1 MVSKEDIQKEHI
13 YLKETIRFHNNKYHS
28 EDNPEISD
36 QEFDQLFKQLK
47 ELEKKYNFLDISD
60 SPSNLVGAIKLSEL
74 SSFEHLI
81 PMLSLDN
88 AFSEEDL
95 SDFEKRNQ
103 NKIKEKVNFSYL
115 VEPKIDGVAIS
126 LFYKKG
132 ILTKAGTRGDGVVG
146 EEVTHNIKTIS
157 EIPKSLKNNFPDEI
171 EIRGE
176 IFVELNDFK
185 KINQN
190 FEKRGQK
197 VFANPRNF
205 VAGSIRQLDS
215 KIALERP
222 LKVFCHS
229 VGFIS
234 KGNFFNTQKEM
245 ISKFKDWGL
254 PVSDEIYFCE
264 NLDKVN
270 RQILKMTAK
279 REKLNYEIDG
289 IVVKINDKSLQER
302 LGNSS
307 RSPRWAIAKKF
318 LAEQGETEILSISFQ
333 MGRTG
338 VLTPV
343 ANLKPVK
350 LGGVTISNA
359 TLHNMD
365 EVKRLDVRVGDYVK
379 IIRAG
384 DVIPKVTEVILKKR
398 KPNRKKIIMPSSC
411 PTCSNPVSFFEL
423 NTPLLDTSLLSTTN
437 KNCFG
442 FSQFKETLKHFVS
455 RNAMDIDGLGQRT
468 IDLFI
473 EKEFIKSLPD
483 LFKITSENILSLE
496 GFADKS
502 TKKLL
507 ESIKSSLKTD
517 LYRFI
522 YALGI
527 KEIGL
532 ETSKN
537 LSNFFTSLDKLSKA
551 SYDDFISVNDVGEVA
566 ASNLEK
572 FFSNEKNLSLIQELV
587 KLGLDLKPPVS
598 VKTSHLT
605 DKTIVITGRLSG
617 YSRETLKFKLE
628 GLGAKISNSV
638 SKKTDFLIAG
648 EDSGSKLQKAK
659 EYDVKIV
666 TDSNLEKFI
675 SNS

>member
-1 MVSKEDIQKEHI
+1 M
-13 YLKETIRFHNNKYHS
+13 
-28 EDNPEISD
+28 
-36 QEFDQLFKQLK
+36 
-47 ELEKKYNFLDISD
+47 
-60 SPSNLVGAIKLSEL
+60 
-74 SSFEHLI
+74 
-81 PMLSLDN
+81 
-88 AFSEEDL
+88 
-95 SDFEKRNQ
+95 
-103 NKIKEKVNFSYL
+103 
-115 VEPKIDGVAIS
+115 
-126 LFYKKG
+126 
-132 ILTKAGTRGDGVVG
+132 
-146 EEVTHNIKTIS
+146 
-157 EIPKSLKNNFPDEI
+157 
-171 EIRGE
+171 
-176 IFVELNDFK
+176 
-185 KINQN
+185 
-190 FEKRGQK
+190 
-197 VFANPRNF
+197 
-205 VAGSIRQLDS
+205 DS

-398 KPNRKKIIMPSSC
+398 KPNRKKIMMPSSC

-572 FFSNEKNLSLIQELV
+572 FFSNEKNLSLIQELI
-587 KLGLDLKPPVS
+587 KLGLDFKPPVS

>member
-1 MVSKEDIQKEHI
+1 
-13 YLKETIRFHNNKYHS
+13 
-28 EDNPEISD
+28 
-36 QEFDQLFKQLK
+36 
-47 ELEKKYNFLDISD
+47 
-60 SPSNLVGAIKLSEL
+60 
-74 SSFEHLI
+74 
-81 PMLSLDN
+81 
-88 AFSEEDL
+88 
-95 SDFEKRNQ
+95 
-103 NKIKEKVNFSYL
+103 
-115 VEPKIDGVAIS
+115 
-126 LFYKKG
+126 
-132 ILTKAGTRGDGVVG
+132 
-146 EEVTHNIKTIS
+146 
-157 EIPKSLKNNFPDEI
+157 
-171 EIRGE
+171 
-176 IFVELNDFK
+176 
-185 KINQN
+185 
-190 FEKRGQK
+190 
-197 VFANPRNF
+197 
-205 VAGSIRQLDS
+205 
-215 KIALERP
+215 
-222 LKVFCHS
+222 
-229 VGFIS
+229 
-234 KGNFFNTQKEM
+234 
-245 ISKFKDWGL
+245 
-254 PVSDEIYFCE
+254 
-264 NLDKVN
+264 
-270 RQILKMTAK
+270 
-279 REKLNYEIDG
+279 
-289 IVVKINDKSLQER
+289 
-302 LGNSS
+302 
-307 RSPRWAIAKKF
+307 
-318 LAEQGETEILSISFQ
+318 

-398 KPNRKKIIMPSSC
+398 KPNRKKIMMPSSC

-572 FFSNEKNLSLIQELV
+572 FFSNEKHLSLIQELV
-587 KLGLDLKPPVS
+587 RLGLDLKPPVS

>member
-1 MVSKEDIQKEHI
+1 
-13 YLKETIRFHNNKYHS
+13 
-28 EDNPEISD
+28 
-36 QEFDQLFKQLK
+36 
-47 ELEKKYNFLDISD
+47 
-60 SPSNLVGAIKLSEL
+60 
-74 SSFEHLI
+74 
-81 PMLSLDN
+81 
-88 AFSEEDL
+88 
-95 SDFEKRNQ
+95 
-103 NKIKEKVNFSYL
+103 
-115 VEPKIDGVAIS
+115 
-126 LFYKKG
+126 
-132 ILTKAGTRGDGVVG
+132 
-146 EEVTHNIKTIS
+146 
-157 EIPKSLKNNFPDEI
+157 
-171 EIRGE
+171 
-176 IFVELNDFK
+176 
-185 KINQN
+185 
-190 FEKRGQK
+190 
-197 VFANPRNF
+197 
-205 VAGSIRQLDS
+205 
-215 KIALERP
+215 
-222 LKVFCHS
+222 
-229 VGFIS
+229 
-234 KGNFFNTQKEM
+234 
-245 ISKFKDWGL
+245 
-254 PVSDEIYFCE
+254 
-264 NLDKVN
+264 
-270 RQILKMTAK
+270 
-279 REKLNYEIDG
+279 
-289 IVVKINDKSLQER
+289 
-302 LGNSS
+302 
-307 RSPRWAIAKKF
+307 
-318 LAEQGETEILSISFQ
+318 
-333 MGRTG
+333 
-338 VLTPV
+338 
-343 ANLKPVK
+343 
-350 LGGVTISNA
+350 
-359 TLHNMD
+359 
-365 EVKRLDVRVGDYVK
+365 
-379 IIRAG
+379 
-384 DVIPKVTEVILKKR
+384 
-398 KPNRKKIIMPSSC
+398 MPSSC

-572 FFSNEKNLSLIQELV
+572 FFSSEKNLSLIQELV
-587 KLGLDLKPPVS
+587 KLGLDLKPPVT

>member
-1 MVSKEDIQKEHI
+1 M
-13 YLKETIRFHNNKYHS
+13 
-28 EDNPEISD
+28 
-36 QEFDQLFKQLK
+36 
-47 ELEKKYNFLDISD
+47 
-60 SPSNLVGAIKLSEL
+60 
-74 SSFEHLI
+74 
-81 PMLSLDN
+81 
-88 AFSEEDL
+88 
-95 SDFEKRNQ
+95 
-103 NKIKEKVNFSYL
+103 
-115 VEPKIDGVAIS
+115 
-126 LFYKKG
+126 
-132 ILTKAGTRGDGVVG
+132 
-146 EEVTHNIKTIS
+146 
-157 EIPKSLKNNFPDEI
+157 
-171 EIRGE
+171 
-176 IFVELNDFK
+176 
-185 KINQN
+185 
-190 FEKRGQK
+190 
-197 VFANPRNF
+197 
-205 VAGSIRQLDS
+205 
-215 KIALERP
+215 
-222 LKVFCHS
+222 
-229 VGFIS
+229 
-234 KGNFFNTQKEM
+234 
-245 ISKFKDWGL
+245 
-254 PVSDEIYFCE
+254 
-264 NLDKVN
+264 
-270 RQILKMTAK
+270 
-279 REKLNYEIDG
+279 
-289 IVVKINDKSLQER
+289 
-302 LGNSS
+302 GNSS

-398 KPNRKKIIMPSSC
+398 KPNRKKIMMPSSC

-537 LSNFFTSLDKLSKA
+537 LSNFFTSLDKL
-551 SYDDFISVNDVGEVA
+551 
-566 ASNLEK
+566 
-572 FFSNEKNLSLIQELV
+572 LSLI
-587 KLGLDLKPPVS
+587 
-598 VKTSHLT
+598 H
-605 DKTIVITGRLSG
+605 I
-617 YSRETLKFKLE
+617 
-628 GLGAKISNSV
+628 
-638 SKKTDFLIAG
+638 
-648 EDSGSKLQKAK
+648 
-659 EYDVKIV
+659 
-666 TDSNLEKFI
+666 
-675 SNS
+675 

>member
-1 MVSKEDIQKEHI
+1 M
-13 YLKETIRFHNNKYHS
+13 
-28 EDNPEISD
+28 
-36 QEFDQLFKQLK
+36 
-47 ELEKKYNFLDISD
+47 
-60 SPSNLVGAIKLSEL
+60 
-74 SSFEHLI
+74 
-81 PMLSLDN
+81 
-88 AFSEEDL
+88 
-95 SDFEKRNQ
+95 
-103 NKIKEKVNFSYL
+103 
-115 VEPKIDGVAIS
+115 
-126 LFYKKG
+126 
-132 ILTKAGTRGDGVVG
+132 
-146 EEVTHNIKTIS
+146 
-157 EIPKSLKNNFPDEI
+157 
-171 EIRGE
+171 
-176 IFVELNDFK
+176 
-185 KINQN
+185 
-190 FEKRGQK
+190 
-197 VFANPRNF
+197 
-205 VAGSIRQLDS
+205 DS

-398 KPNRKKIIMPSSC
+398 KPNRKKIMMPSSC

-502 TKKLL
+502 TKELL
-507 ESIKSSLKTD
+507 ESCLLYTSPSPRD
-517 LYRFI
+517 LYR
-522 YALGI
+522 
-527 KEIGL
+527 
-532 ETSKN
+532 
-537 LSNFFTSLDKLSKA
+537 
-551 SYDDFISVNDVGEVA
+551 
-566 ASNLEK
+566 
-572 FFSNEKNLSLIQELV
+572 
-587 KLGLDLKPPVS
+587 
-598 VKTSHLT
+598 
-605 DKTIVITGRLSG
+605 
-617 YSRETLKFKLE
+617 SRMPSS
-628 GLGAKISNSV
+628 A
-638 SKKTDFLIAG
+638 
-648 EDSGSKLQKAK
+648 
-659 EYDVKIV
+659 
-666 TDSNLEKFI
+666 
-675 SNS
+675 